1 MIQSI
6 TIWLWI
12 GQVIGPCEKQSWLCS
27 CFVLVCLSVGTEPIK
42 PIMTPPTALSVM
54 RHRAAVAEELRRL
67 LPTMEGL
74 RAAKPIL
81 FGLTAIDHYLP
92 QGGLAGGALHEVL
105 PEEGA
110 TPAAFGF
117 VVALLAR
124 LSTLLTPPPERGR
137 STVADRR
144 VGVSCTRD
152 DPSPD
157 RLWRKATTRTPQ
169 IFLIFPTHGLRDYG
183 RPHGHGLR
191 ALGLDPRRLILV
203 ETAHRKETLWA
214 MEEAL
219 RSRAP
224 AAVAGVIDKLDLKT
238 SQRLHL
244 AATDCGLPLF
254 LLRPAADLESSAAA
268 TRWRVGTAPAARD
281 RFGLIVRSRW
291 RLTLERCRN
300 GRAGEWI
307 VEYDHVAHRF
317 SLATALADPARSRGA
332 GEKAFR
338 QAC

>member
-1 MIQSI
+1 
-6 TIWLWI
+6 
-12 GQVIGPCEKQSWLCS
+12 
-27 CFVLVCLSVGTEPIK
+27 
-42 PIMTPPTALSVM
+42 MTQPTALSVI
-54 RHRAAVAEELRRL
+54 RNCTVVADELRRL
-67 LPTMEGL
+67 LPRMEGL
-74 RAAKPIL
+74 RATKPIP
-81 FGLTAIDHYLP
+81 FGLNAIDRHLP
-92 QGGLAGGALHEVL
+92 QGGLAGGALHEIV
-105 PEEGA
+105 PEASA

-117 VVALLAR
+117 VVALLTR
-124 LSTLLTPPPERGR
+124 LASPTLQGERIR
-137 STVADRR
+137 ILFILPAYR
-144 VGVSCTRD
+144 
-152 DPSPD
+152 
-157 RLWRKATTRTPQ
+157 
-169 IFLIFPTHGLRDYG
+169 FRDYG

-191 ALGLDPRRLILV
+191 ALGLDPTRLILV

-224 AAVAGVIDKLDLKT
+224 AAVAGVIDKLDLRT

-254 LLRPAADLESSAAA
+254 LLRPTDSLESSAAA

-281 RFGLIVRSRW
+281 RFGLIMRSRW

-300 GRAGEWI
+300 GRAGEWM

-317 SLATALADPARSRGA
+317 SLAAALADPARSRGA